1 MEAVQNYL
9 HEYVTN
15 PIDHYVLIVPR
26 LAQTRKFSDFTF
38 KVDGGQDHKVHK
50 VVLAAQSRVFE
61 KFFEKHESEAN
72 LTELFSFNNLTA
84 PIDTHKYS
92 NIAMREA
99 MIDVLAYCYYGK
111 YHLNRERDVSD
122 DFALRVLSHL
132 LVHEAAVQ
140 FQIPDLVTLSA
151 IRFRS
156 EFWGYCTS
164 CTPEGAQTVFKSCFS
179 SKIMSKFLHDTAIDI
194 FRITIDAYKKENKF
208 KEALELMGAVPMA
221 TAKLYSQPPKQEEV
235 VPEDGE
241 DLSEED
247 ESEDEDEVSELE
259 ESTTK
264 KAKKEAYVTG

>member
-164 CTPEGAQTVFKSCFS
+164 CTPEGAQT
-179 SKIMSKFLHDTAIDI
+179 FLHDTAIDI

-208 KEALELMGAVPMA
+208 KEAL
-221 TAKLYSQPPKQEEV
+221 QPPKQEEV